1 MTTLKHSEVRGV
13 LEPANYATLSTH
25 NTDGSIHSTVVWM
38 SLEDG
43 VFAVNGAQGR
53 QWSNNIERNPHV
65 TVCVFPADNPYEYVE
80 IRGTTSGSRED
91 ADEHI
96 NRLAKRYIDQ
106 DEYPFRGPGEVRLK
120 FAIAPDKVRYQKQ
133 G

>member
-1 MTTLKHSEVRGV
+1 MTTLNDPEVRGV

-25 NTDGSIHSTVVWM
+25 NPDGSIHSAVVWK

-80 IRGTTSGSRED
+80 IRGRTSASRED

-96 NRLAKRYIDQ
+96 NRLAERYIDQ
-106 DEYPFRGPGEVRLK
+106 DEYPYSRPGEVRIK
-120 FAIAPDKVRYQKQ
+120 YTITPERVRYQKQ